1 MTRKETN
8 TTAQTLAELEATGD
22 RLAEWS
28 SQHAATILAVIAAVL
43 VVAAGVGFYIQ
54 HRSEGRQEAANA
66 LALAIGEYRQ
76 AMGADPLGGA
86 IPEPA
91 NAEVAAAT
99 REQFSQRFVAVASAN
114 PRTTPG
120 ALAWLEAGQLALELG
135 KRDEAK
141 AHFEQARDA
150 ATGTAVSA
158 LASIRLAGLAEDAGD
173 LAGAAAAYE
182 SAAAISSYP
191 LRAGALGDAARC
203 WIGAGE
209 SAKGLAAF
217 QRLESE
223 FPDQAVAPPVEALL
237 QELRA
242 KP

>member
-1 MTRKETN
+1 MTRKDTN
-8 TTAQTLAELEATGD
+8 TAARTLAELEATGD

-43 VVAAGVGFYIQ
+43 VAAAGVGFYAQ
-54 HRSEGRQEAANA
+54 HRSAGRQAAANA
-66 LALAIGEYRQ
+66 LASAIGDYRQ
-76 AMGADPLGGA
+76 AMGADPMAIA

-91 NAEVAAAT
+91 NAEVAAST
-99 REQFSQRFVAVASAN
+99 REQFSQRFVSVATEN
-114 PRTTPG
+114 PKTTPG

-141 AHFEQARDA
+141 AHFEHARDA
-150 ATGTAVSA
+150 ASGTAISA
-158 LASIRLAGLAEDAGD
+158 LAWIRLAGLAEDAGD
-173 LAGAAAAYE
+173 LAGAAGAYE

-203 WIGAGE
+203 WVGAGD
-209 SAKGLAAF
+209 SAKAMAAF

-223 FPDQAVAPPVEALL
+223 FPDQAVSPPVQALL